1 MKNNTGKMIAAVLM
15 FAGTQIA
22 AAGGSKAYGELG
34 GLAISAG
41 IPAFVVTDTNIPAPD
56 RTQPDGQMIQR
67 YDLLLKEGKISKDE
81 YDSLVAGLRDLA
93 NMEALA
99 AGRPVPYPGLM
110 PSEPQHLTSVQKAA
124 RYKKLFEEGK
134 ISRGEYDWL
143 MGGLNDLDQT
153 FKSGQASALDIGNR
167 AHKTV
172 WTTLRVTGQ
181 LDTVF
186 FRSGNRKIAGFP
198 VWREGNS
205 ARASQQLA
213 DRLDGVFVGIRG
225 AKRNIP
231 GARQTL
237 AGLLTAGRDG
247 GKDVRWLADRIDE
260 LYTFWKE

>member
-22 AAGGSKAYGELG
+22 AAGGSKAYNELG
-34 GLAISAG
+34 GLAMNAG
-41 IPAFVVTDTNIPAPD
+41 IPALVGTTAKLPTPD
-56 RTQPDGQMIQR
+56 RMLPDGQRIQR
-67 YDLLLKEGKISKDE
+67 YDLLLKEGKISQDE
-81 YDSLVAGLRDLA
+81 YDSLVAGLCALA

-99 AGRPVPYPGLM
+99 AGRPAPYPELM
-110 PSEPQHLTSVQKAA
+110 PAEPRHLTSAQKAA
-124 RYKKLFEEGK
+124 RYKKLLDEGK
-134 ISRGEYDWL
+134 LSREEYDWL

-153 FKSGQASALDIGNR
+153 FKSGQAFALDIGNR

-172 WTTLRVTGQ
+172 WTTLRITGQ

-186 FRSGNRKIAGFP
+186 FRAGDRKIAGFP

-225 AKRNIP
+225 AKRNVP

-247 GKDVRWLADRIDE
+247 EKDVRWLADRIDE